1 MLVRISMPRK
11 PRLTFGN
18 QVYHVLNRAAG
29 KRILFRTPSDYRA
42 FEQVLRE
49 ACARTGMRVL
59 AYCSMPNHWHFLLWP
74 VANGDLQRFMQWLTA
89 THARR
94 WNTAR
99 GRVGHGAVYQS
110 RFKSIP
116 VSSDTHLLVVWRY
129 VERNALRA
137 NLVRAAEDW
146 RWGSLWHRSR
156 QSDLLVPGPWP
167 LPQNWVDL
175 VNMPQ
180 TEAEVRAVREHV
192 AAALPYG
199 SGLWPEQ
206 RKRGRPRVYDTYQ

>member
-1 MLVRISMPRK
+1 MPRK

-29 KRILFRTPSDYRA
+29 KRILFRTPSDYSA

-59 AYCSMPNHWHFLLWP
+59 AYCLMPNHCHFLLWP
-74 VANGDLQRFMQWLTA
+74 MENGDLQRFMQWLTA

-137 NLVRAAEDW
+137 NLVKAAEEW
-146 RWGSLWHRSR
+146 QWGSKGRSR
-156 QSDLLVPGPWP
+156 ARCGGTTLWIWFVAGAAEARSPSCLRYIPIKGSDPFTPSPLAIPLRTPRPW
-167 LPQNWVDL
+167 
-175 VNMPQ
+175 
-180 TEAEVRAVREHV
+180 AE
-192 AAALPYG
+192 
-199 SGLWPEQ
+199 
-206 RKRGRPRVYDTYQ
+206 